1 MKIKDI
7 AIKNFRLLEDV
18 RLNIEEDIT
27 LIVGKN
33 NTGKTSLFEVIN
45 MFFSEKNNFSFHD
58 FSQKTYSQFEAS
70 FKIYEAS
77 LKEIDEEKKEELE
90 KSLISS
96 IPNIQLEIQIEYD
109 KVKDSLINLSEFISD
124 LDDSKTIATIKL
136 QYQSKDSFRL
146 FAAFGVRKEKEQKL
160 IEWLNEN
167 ITSYYDIKCYGG
179 DNLIEENFKRKLLS
193 VLYFETIQASRKLDD
208 TKADKNKTLAVGF
221 SDYYRETN
229 KDNNEDVESL
239 EKHLK
244 ETSTVLNEKY
254 ENILKELLE
263 KLKLF
268 GVEPH
273 LTIPEIVLQA
283 GFDPE
288 NILKNNIKYF
298 YKQDD
303 VTLPENFNGL
313 GYSNLIYL
321 VLKVVSFIEKFK
333 KAAPLSKSDTL
344 TILIEEPEAHLHPQM
359 QQVFISQIKR
369 TIKETK
375 EKEGF
380 SVQVIIS
387 THSSHIV
394 TEAGI
399 DVERSFERI
408 RYFSKL
414 YIRAEKRYKVEVKDF
429 NEFKHKENDKET
441 FRFLKQYMSL
451 HRCDIFFADKVILV
465 EGTTERILLPLMIN
479 KVAENLNN
487 EYVSIIEV
495 GGAYT
500 SKFKELFKFVGV
512 KTLIITDVDSC
523 DSNTKEECCVNTP
536 NAISSNETLK
546 SWIPR
551 KDSITKLIGA
561 LGNEKYDTESIRIAY
576 QIPEV
581 REGHCA
587 RSLEESIINA
597 NISFFKDSYFTS
609 EKVEKKIKNHFT
621 IFNGKEEDL
630 NKEIIWELRPKS
642 SSTKTNFAFALMTF
656 DENKTEK
663 EWKVPK
669 YIREGL
675 EWLAGK
681 EDTILDIVDFLK
693 KKIGNDC
700 I

>member
-7 AIKNFRLLEDV
+7 TIKNFRLLEDV
-18 RLNIEEDIT
+18 SLNIEEDIT

-45 MFFSEKNNFSFHD
+45 MFFNEKNNFSFHD

-70 FKIYEAS
+70 FNIYEAAQ
-77 LKEIDEEKKEELE
+77 KETDEEKKDELE

-96 IPNIQLEIQIEYD
+96 MPNIQLEIQIEYD
-109 KVKDSLINLSEFISD
+109 KAKDSLINLSEFISD
-124 LDDSKTIATIKL
+124 LDDSKNIAIIKL
-136 QYQSKDSFRL
+136 QYQSKDSLRL
-146 FAAFGVRKEKEQKL
+146 FAAFNVRKEKEQKL

-167 ITSYYDIKCYGG
+167 ITSYYDIKCFGG

-229 KDNNEDVESL
+229 KDNNDDVESL
-239 EKHLK
+239 EKQLK

-298 YKQDD
+298 YKQND
-303 VTLPENFNGL
+303 VILPENFNGL

-333 KAAPLSKSDTL
+333 KAAPLNKSETL

-375 EKEGF
+375 EKEGVF
-380 SVQVIIS
+380 VQIIIS

-408 RYFSKL
+408 RYFAKQF
-414 YIRAEKRYKVEVKDF
+414 IKGENRYKIEIKDF
-429 NEFKHKENDKET
+429 NEFKHKESDKET

-465 EGTTERILLPLMIN
+465 EGPTERILLPLMIN
-479 KVAENLNN
+479 KVAESLNN

-500 SKFKELFKFVGV
+500 VKFKELLKFVNTKSLV
-512 KTLIITDVDSC
+512 ITDIDSVNPE
-523 DSNTKEECCVNTP
+523 DSRRTCPTNTP
-536 NAISSNETLK
+536 NAKTSNSTLINWLPKKRLISDLNNCPE
-546 SWIPR
+546 
-551 KDSITKLIGA
+551 KDKF
-561 LGNEKYDTESIRIAY
+561 DTELIRVAY
-576 QIPEV
+576 QIKEDDSEYV
-581 REGHCA
+581 A
-587 RSLEESIINA
+587 RSLEEAIINK
-597 NISFFKDSYFTS
+597 NKIFFSSTYKLGEVDKLVKDSFTLL
-609 EKVEKKIKNHFT
+609 KD
-621 IFNGKEEDL
+621 EDL
-630 NKEIIWELRPKS
+630 NKSPYELAPAS
-642 SSTKTNFAFALMTF
+642 GEKTDFTFDLMTF
-656 DENKTEK
+656 NEK
-663 EWKVPK
+663 ETKLNWNVPK
-669 YIREGL
+669 YIEEGL
-675 EWLAGK
+675 VWLVK
-681 EDTILDIVDFLK
+681 NETVE
-693 KKIGNDC
+693 
-700 I
+700 

>member
-7 AIKNFRLLEDV
+7 TIKNFRLLEDV
-18 RLNIEEDIT
+18 SLNIEEDIT

-45 MFFSEKNNFSFHD
+45 MFFNEKNNFSFHD

-70 FKIYEAS
+70 FNIYEAAQ
-77 LKEIDEEKKEELE
+77 KETDEEKKDELE

-96 IPNIQLEIQIEYD
+96 MPNIQLEIQIEYD
-109 KVKDSLINLSEFISD
+109 KAKDSLINLSEFISD
-124 LDDSKTIATIKL
+124 LDDSKNIAIIKL
-136 QYQSKDSFRL
+136 QYQSKDSLRL
-146 FAAFGVRKEKEQKL
+146 FAAFNVRKEKEQKL
-160 IEWLNEN
+160 IEWLNDN
-167 ITSYYDIKCYGG
+167 ITSYYDIKCFGG

-229 KDNNEDVESL
+229 KDNNDDVESL
-239 EKHLK
+239 EKQLK

-298 YKQDD
+298 YKQND
-303 VTLPENFNGL
+303 VILPENFNGL

-333 KAAPLSKSDTL
+333 KAAPLNKSETL

-375 EKEGF
+375 EKEGVF
-380 SVQVIIS
+380 VQIIIS

-408 RYFSKL
+408 RYFAKQF
-414 YIRAEKRYKVEVKDF
+414 IKGENRYKIEIKDF
-429 NEFKHKENDKET
+429 NEFKHKESDKET

-465 EGTTERILLPLMIN
+465 EGPTERILLPLMIN
-479 KVAENLNN
+479 KVAESLNN

-500 SKFKELFKFVGV
+500 VKFKELLKFVNTKSLV
-512 KTLIITDVDSC
+512 ITDIDSVNPE
-523 DSNTKEECCVNTP
+523 DSRRTCPTNTP
-536 NAISSNETLK
+536 NAKTSNSTLINWLPKKRLISDLNNCPE
-546 SWIPR
+546 
-551 KDSITKLIGA
+551 KDKF
-561 LGNEKYDTESIRIAY
+561 DTELIRVAY
-576 QIPEV
+576 QIKEDDSEYV
-581 REGHCA
+581 A
-587 RSLEESIINA
+587 RSLEEAIINK
-597 NISFFKDSYFTS
+597 NKIFFSSTYKLGEVDKLVKDSFTLL
-609 EKVEKKIKNHFT
+609 KD
-621 IFNGKEEDL
+621 EDL
-630 NKEIIWELRPKS
+630 NKSPYELAPAS
-642 SSTKTNFAFALMTF
+642 GEKTDFTFDLMTF
-656 DENKTEK
+656 NEK
-663 EWKVPK
+663 ETKLNWNVPK
-669 YIREGL
+669 YIEEGL
-675 EWLAGK
+675 VWLVK
-681 EDTILDIVDFLK
+681 NEIVE
-693 KKIGNDC
+693 
-700 I
+700 

>member
-7 AIKNFRLLEDV
+7 VISNFRLLEEV
-18 RLNIEEDIT
+18 KLNIEDDLT

-58 FSQKTYSQFEAS
+58 FSQTTYSKFEDS

-77 LKEIDEEKKEELE
+77 VKETDEEKQEELE
-90 KSLISS
+90 ISLISS
-96 IPNIQLEIQIEYD
+96 MPTIQLQIQIEYD
-109 KVKDSLINLSEFISD
+109 KAKDSLINLSEFISD
-124 LDDSKTIATIKL
+124 LDDSKNIATIKL
-136 QYQSKDSFRL
+136 QYQSKDSLRL
-146 FAAFGVRKEKEQKL
+146 FGAFEARKEKSQKL

-179 DNLIEENFKRKLLS
+179 DNVIEENFKRKLFT

-208 TKADKNKTLAVGF
+208 TKSDKNKTLAVGF

-229 KDNNEDVESL
+229 KDNNEDVENL
-239 EKHLK
+239 EKQLK
-244 ETSTVLNEKY
+244 LTSLDLEKKY
-254 ENILKELLE
+254 EKILNELLE

-298 YKQDD
+298 YKQDG
-303 VTLPENFNGL
+303 VQLPENFNGL

-333 KAAPLSKSDTL
+333 KAAPLNKSETL

-359 QQVFISQIKR
+359 QQVFISQIER
-369 TIKETK
+369 TLKETK
-375 EKEGF
+375 EKENL

-399 DVERSFERI
+399 DVDRSFERI

-414 YIRAEKRYKVEVKDF
+414 YDNIEKRYKVEVKDF
-429 NEFKHKENDKET
+429 NEFRKESDKET
-441 FRFLKQYMSL
+441 FRFLKQYMTL
-451 HRCDIFFADKVILV
+451 HRCDIFFADKIILV

-479 KVAENLNN
+479 KAAKSLNN
-487 EYVSIIEV
+487 EYVSIIDV

-500 SKFKELFKFVGV
+500 VKFKELLKFINAKCLV
-512 KTLIITDVDSC
+512 ITDIDSVNPS
-523 DSNTKEECCVNTP
+523 DSRKACQTDTA
-536 NAISSNETLK
+536 NAETSNSTLLNWLPQK
-546 SWIPR
+546 
-551 KDSITKLIGA
+551 KLISE
-561 LGNEKYDTESIRIAY
+561 LISCPDKDKFDTDLIRVAY
-576 QIPEV
+576 QCKEDYSTYV
-581 REGHCA
+581 A
-587 RSLEESIINA
+587 RSLEEAIINR
-597 NISFFKDSYFTS
+597 NKDFFATKY
-609 EKVEKKIKNHFT
+609 KIKEDEKLVQDYFYLLKGKDIAKSLPYNLAPSSGEKTDFT
-621 IFNGKEEDL
+621 FD
-630 NKEIIWELRPKS
+630 
-642 SSTKTNFAFALMTF
+642 LMTF
-656 DENKTEK
+656 SETETK
-663 EWKVPK
+663 LEWKVPK
-669 YIREGL
+669 YIEEGL
-675 EWLAGK
+675 VWLANK
-681 EDTILDIVDFLK
+681 EITK
-693 KKIGNDC
+693 
-700 I
+700 

>member
-1 MKIKDI
+1 MKINDI
-7 AIKNFRLLEDV
+7 SIKNFRLLEEV
-18 RLNIEEDIT
+18 KLNVEEDIT

-58 FSQKTYSQFEAS
+58 FSQSTYTQFEKC
-70 FKIYEAS
+70 FGIFEEYQI
-77 LKEIDEEKKEELE
+77 EIDEKK
-90 KSLISS
+90 KSDLQVS
-96 IPNIQLEIQIEYD
+96 ITSVMPSIQLEIQLEYD
-109 KVKDSLINLSEFISD
+109 KAKDSLINLSEFISD
-124 LDDSKTIATIKL
+124 LDDSKNTATIKL
-136 QYQSKDSFRL
+136 QYQSKDSIRL
-146 FAAFGVRKEKEQKL
+146 LTSFESRKEKEQKL

-179 DNLIEENFKRKLLS
+179 DNLIDENFKRKLFS

-208 TKADKNKTLAVGF
+208 TKSDKNKTLAVGF

-229 KDNNEDVESL
+229 KDNNDDVESL
-239 EKHLK
+239 EKQLK

-254 ENILKELLE
+254 EKILKELLS

-288 NILKNNIKYF
+288 NILKNNIKYY
-298 YKQDD
+298 YKQDNI
-303 VTLPENFNGL
+303 TLPENFNGL

-333 KAAPLSKSDTL
+333 KAAPLDKSETL
-344 TILIEEPEAHLHPQM
+344 TVLIEEPEAHLHPQM

-375 EKEGF
+375 EKEGL
-380 SVQVIIS
+380 SVQIIIS

-408 RYFSKL
+408 RYFSKI
-414 YIRAEKRYKVEVKDF
+414 YIKDEKRYKVEVKDF
-429 NEFKHKENDKET
+429 NDFKHKESNSET

-451 HRCDIFFADKVILV
+451 HRCDVFFADKIILV

-479 KVAENLNN
+479 KIAGNLNN

-500 SKFKELFKFVGV
+500 VKFKELLKFINAKSLV
-512 KTLIITDVDSC
+512 ITD
-523 DSNTKEECCVNTP
+523 
-536 NAISSNETLK
+536 I
-546 SWIPR
+546 
-551 KDSITKLIGA
+551 DSINPADHRKTCPTDTANAETSNSTLLNWLPKKKLITD
-561 LGNEKYDTESIRIAY
+561 LIVCPNKDKFDSDLIRAAY
-576 QIPEV
+576 QIKENGSEYV
-581 REGHCA
+581 A
-587 RSLEESIINA
+587 RSLEEAIINRNKNFFNSTYQKDGA
-597 NISFFKDSYFTS
+597 DEIVKNSFSLLKGKDLDASNPYELAPASNEKTDFT
-609 EKVEKKIKNHFT
+609 FDLM
-621 IFNGKEEDL
+621 IFNESE
-630 NKEIIWELRPKS
+630 
-642 SSTKTNFAFALMTF
+642 TNCKW
-656 DENKTEK
+656 D
-663 EWKVPK
+663 VPK
-669 YIREGL
+669 YIEEGL
-675 EWLAGK
+675 VWLANNEIAK
-681 EDTILDIVDFLK
+681 
-693 KKIGNDC
+693 
-700 I
+700 

>member
-7 AIKNFRLLEDV
+7 LIKNFRLLEGV
-18 RLNIEEDIT
+18 TLNIEEDIT

-58 FSQKTYSQFEAS
+58 FSQTTYAQFEES

-77 LKEIDEEKKEELE
+77 VKETNEEKKEELE
-90 KSLISS
+90 KNLISS
-96 IPNIQLEIQIEYD
+96 MPNIQVEIQIEYD
-109 KVKDSLINLSEFISD
+109 KANDSLINLSEFISD
-124 LDDSKTIATIKL
+124 LDDTKNTAIIKL

-146 FAAFGVRKEKEQKL
+146 FSAFGIRKEKEQKL
-160 IEWLNEN
+160 IDWLSEN

-193 VLYFETIQASRKLDD
+193 VLCFETIQASRKLDD
-208 TKADKNKTLAVGF
+208 TKTDKNKTLAVGF

-239 EKHLK
+239 EKQLK

-254 ENILKELLE
+254 EKILKELLK

-268 GVEPH
+268 GIEPH

-298 YKQDD
+298 YKQND

-333 KAAPLSKSDTL
+333 KAAPLSKSETL

-359 QQVFISQIKR
+359 QQIFISQIKR
-369 TIKETK
+369 TIKEAK
-375 EKEGF
+375 EKENLA
-380 SVQVIIS
+380 VQVIIS

-399 DVERSFERI
+399 DVNRSFERI

-414 YIRAEKRYKVEVKDF
+414 FVTAEKRYKIEVKDF
-429 NEFKHKENDKET
+429 NDFKHKESDKET

-500 SKFKELFKFVGV
+500 IKFKELLKFVNTKSLV
-512 KTLIITDVDSC
+512 ITDIDSINPADHRKAC
-523 DSNTKEECCVNTP
+523 PTDTA
-536 NAISSNETLK
+536 NAESSNSTLLNWLPK
-546 SWIPR
+546 
-551 KDSITKLIGA
+551 KKLISELIA
-561 LGNEKYDTESIRIAY
+561 CPEEEKFDSDLICVAY
-576 QIPEV
+576 QIKENGSEYV
-581 REGHCA
+581 A
-587 RSLEESIINA
+587 RSLEEAIINR
-597 NISFFKDSYFTS
+597 NKTFFTSTYKTEEVDVSVKDSFS
-609 EKVEKKIKNHFT
+609 LLKDK
-621 IFNGKEEDL
+621 DL
-630 NKEIIWELRPKS
+630 NESPYNLAPTSGE
-642 SSTKTNFAFALMTF
+642 KTDFTFDLMTF
-656 DENKTEK
+656 NENETKLN
-663 EWKVPK
+663 WCVPK
-669 YIREGL
+669 YIEEGL
-675 EWLAGK
+675 VWLSKNEIA
-681 EDTILDIVDFLK
+681 E
-693 KKIGNDC
+693 
-700 I
+700 

>member
-7 AIKNFRLLEDV
+7 AIKNFRLLEDIK
-18 RLNIEEDIT
+18 LNIEEDIT

-45 MFFSEKNNFSFHD
+45 MFFSEKNSFSFHD
-58 FSQKTYSQFEAS
+58 FSQITYAQFEEC
-70 FKIYEAS
+70 FGIYEVAFN
-77 LKEIDEEKKEELE
+77 ETDEEKKEELE
-90 KSLISS
+90 KSLILSM
-96 IPNIQLEIQIEYD
+96 PNIQLEIQLEYN
-109 KVKDSLINLSEFISD
+109 KSKDSLINISEFISD
-124 LDDSKTIATIKL
+124 LDDSKNIAIIKL
-136 QYQSKDSFRL
+136 QYQSKDSLRL
-146 FAAFGVRKEKEQKL
+146 FAAFNVRKEREQKL

-167 ITSYYDIKCYGG
+167 ITSYYDIKCFGG
-179 DNLIEENFKRKLLS
+179 DNLIDENFKRKLLS

-239 EKHLK
+239 EKQLK
-244 ETSTVLNEKY
+244 DTSTVLNEKY
-254 ENILKELLE
+254 QNILKELLE

-288 NILKNNIKYF
+288 NILRNNIKYF
-298 YKQDD
+298 YKQND

-333 KAAPLSKSDTL
+333 KAAPLNKSETL

-375 EKEGF
+375 EKEGV
-380 SVQVIIS
+380 SVQIVIS

-408 RYFSKL
+408 RYFAKQFIKPES
-414 YIRAEKRYKVEVKDF
+414 RYQIEVKDF
-429 NEFKHKENDKET
+429 NEFKHKESDKET

-465 EGTTERILLPLMIN
+465 EGTTERILLPIMIN
-479 KVAENLNN
+479 KVATTLNN

-500 SKFKELFKFVGV
+500 AKFKELLKFINAKSLV
-512 KTLIITDVDSC
+512 ITDIDSVNPD
-523 DSNTKEECCVNTP
+523 DSRKACPTSTA
-536 NAISSNETLK
+536 NAKTSNSTLLNWLPKKKQIS
-546 SWIPR
+546 
-551 KDSITKLIGA
+551 DLI
-561 LGNEKYDTESIRIAY
+561 NCPENDKYDSELIRVAY
-576 QIPEV
+576 QIKENGSHYV
-581 REGHCA
+581 A
-587 RSLEESIINA
+587 RSLEEAIINRNKA
-597 NISFFKDSYFTS
+597 FFSSTYKLNGVDRLVKDSFLLL
-609 EKVEKKIKNHFT
+609 K
-621 IFNGKEEDL
+621 GEDL
-630 NKEIIWELRPKS
+630 NRSPYELAPASRK
-642 SSTKTNFAFALMTF
+642 KTDFTFDLMTF
-656 DENKTEK
+656 NENETGLN
-663 EWKVPK
+663 WDVPK
-669 YIREGL
+669 YIEEGL
-675 EWLAGK
+675 VWLAK
-681 EDTILDIVDFLK
+681 NEIIE
-693 KKIGNDC
+693 
-700 I
+700 

>member
-7 AIKNFRLLEDV
+7 SIKNFRLLEDV
-18 RLNIEEDIT
+18 KLNVEEDIT

-33 NTGKTSLFEVIN
+33 NTGKTSLFEVVN
-45 MFFSEKNNFSFHD
+45 MFFSEKNNFAFHD
-58 FSQKTYSQFEAS
+58 FSHSSSAQFEKC
-70 FKIYEAS
+70 FGIFEE
-77 LKEIDEEKKEELE
+77 LQKETDEEKKDELE
-90 KSLISS
+90 TSLISS
-96 IPNIQLEIQIEYD
+96 MPSIRVEIQLEYD

-124 LDDSKTIATIKL
+124 LDDAKNTATIKL
-136 QYQSKDSFRL
+136 QYQSKDSIRL
-146 FAAFGVRKEKEQKL
+146 FNSFVGRKEKDQKL

-208 TKADKNKTLAVGF
+208 TKSDKNKTLAVGF

-229 KDNNEDVESL
+229 KDNNDDVESL
-239 EKHLK
+239 EKQLK
-244 ETSTVLNEKY
+244 ETSIVLNEKY
-254 ENILKELLE
+254 EKILKELLN

-268 GVEPH
+268 GIEPH

-298 YKQDD
+298 YKQDNI
-303 VTLPENFNGL
+303 TLPENFNGL

-333 KAAPLSKSDTL
+333 KAAPLNKSETL
-344 TILIEEPEAHLHPQM
+344 IILIEEPEAHLHPQM

-375 EKEGF
+375 EKEGL

-399 DVERSFERI
+399 DVDRSFERI
-408 RYFSKL
+408 RYFSKI
-414 YIRAEKRYKVEVKDF
+414 YIKAEKRYKVEVKDF
-429 NEFKHKENDKET
+429 NDFKHKASDKET

-465 EGTTERILLPLMIN
+465 EGTTERILLPLMII
-479 KVAENLNN
+479 KVAAKLNN

-500 SKFKELFKFVGV
+500 VKFKELLKFVNV
-512 KTLIITDVDSC
+512 KSLVITD
-523 DSNTKEECCVNTP
+523 
-536 NAISSNETLK
+536 I
-546 SWIPR
+546 
-551 KDSITKLIGA
+551 DSINPADIRKACPTATVNAETSNSTLLNWLPKKKLISD
-561 LGNEKYDTESIRIAY
+561 LINCPENDKYDSELIRVAY
-576 QIPEV
+576 QIKENGSEYV
-581 REGHCA
+581 A
-587 RSLEESIINA
+587 RSLEEAIINR
-597 NISFFKDSYFTS
+597 NKTFFISTYKLDEVDKSVKDSFALL
-609 EKVEKKIKNHFT
+609 K
-621 IFNGKEEDL
+621 GEDL
-630 NKEIIWELRPKS
+630 TKSAYELAPAPGE
-642 SSTKTNFAFALMTF
+642 KTDFTFELMTF
-656 DENKTEK
+656 NESETKLNWD
-663 EWKVPK
+663 VPK
-669 YIREGL
+669 YIEEGL
-675 EWLAGK
+675 MWLAK
-681 EDTILDIVDFLK
+681 NE
-693 KKIGNDC
+693 NAE
-700 I
+700 